1 MDCKRPHKYRTLKLL
16 AVVVGFLAMTSCTW
30 VKDDTDDCPYGFWLQ
45 LHYAYNMLDVDA
57 APNYVTDAYVFV
69 YDSDGNY
76 VKRIYVTQDALKAN
90 DYRVRIEEL
99 TEGNYQFV
107 VWSGI
112 GNSQYAVSG
121 DTKTI
126 NDFRLALAG
135 TTGAIDTELP
145 ALYYGYLPDVHYDHT
160 YAVHGVELMK
170 NTNQLACLVVSV
182 DNTAVIDPA
191 DYTMQVVAANGTM
204 DAYNQI
210 TSDAVVSYGPF
221 TKDAVTID
229 DPDYG
234 RLSGV
239 KFNISTLRLMN
250 DKDIRIVL
258 KKKSTGQDVF
268 NISFSEY
275 IGMIGSL
282 YTNMGR
288 QITVQEYMDRQDF
301 YTIVFFL
308 SSDLD
313 QLLQLQVNSWRLRA
327 NHHLK
332 L

>member
-1 MDCKRPHKYRTLKLL
+1 MDCKRPHKYRALKLL

-135 TTGAIDTELP
+135 TTGAI
-145 ALYYGYLPDVHYDHT
+145 
-160 YAVHGVELMK
+160 
-170 NTNQLACLVVSV
+170 CSC
-182 DNTAVIDPA
+182 
-191 DYTMQVVAANGTM
+191 
-204 DAYNQI
+204 
-210 TSDAVVSYGPF
+210 TS
-221 TKDAVTID
+221 
-229 DPDYG
+229 G
-234 RLSGV
+234 RCAI
-239 KFNISTLRLMN
+239 NISKSGCWQIPPPWGWQRRCLTLLRRTPRLP
-250 DKDIRIVL
+250 R
-258 KKKSTGQDVF
+258 
-268 NISFSEY
+268 
-275 IGMIGSL
+275 
-282 YTNMGR
+282 
-288 QITVQEYMDRQDF
+288 
-301 YTIVFFL
+301 
-308 SSDLD
+308 
-313 QLLQLQVNSWRLRA
+313 
-327 NHHLK
+327 
-332 L
+332 